1 MRRLHLFEFND
12 SPWVPAW
19 LREYETEYL
28 HTVLLL
34 VKPFDSLAPRLA
46 ELLRASG
53 GREILDLCSGGG
65 GPLPTLLERLARD
78 HGLECRALLS
88 DLLPNRTAQE
98 RWKGADGRIRYLDE
112 PVDAMA
118 VPAHL
123 GGMRTL
129 FDALHHFRPAE
140 ARRILADAR
149 RARVPIGA
157 FEVAS
162 RDLPHV
168 LGSVFIPLLV
178 LGVTPFIRPF
188 SWRRLALTYL
198 VPVLPLLIWWDGLV
212 SNLRAH
218 RVEELRELTRELAA
232 PDYAFEV
239 GFTGSGPS
247 LVTWVL
253 GSPQPPT
260 FQP

>member
-12 SPWVPAW
+12 RPWVPAW
-19 LREYETEYL
+19 LREFETEYL

-34 VKPFDSLAPRLA
+34 VKPFDALAPRVA
-46 ELLRASG
+46 ETLQNFG

-65 GPLPTLLERLARD
+65 GPLPTLLERLAED

-88 DLLPNRTAQE
+88 DLLPNRAAQE
-98 RWKGADGRIRYLDE
+98 KWKGADGRIRYLAE

-118 VPAHL
+118 VPPHL
-123 GGMRTL
+123 RGMRTL
-129 FDALHHFRPAE
+129 FDALHHFRPHDAQ
-140 ARRILADAR
+140 RILGDAR
-149 RARVPIGA
+149 RAGVPIGA

-168 LGSVFIPLLV
+168 LGSIFIPLFV
-178 LGVTPFIRPF
+178 VAVTPFIRPF
-188 SWRRLALTYL
+188 SWRRLFLTYL
-198 VPVLPLLIWWDGLV
+198 IPVLPLLIWWDGLV

-218 RVEELRELTRELAA
+218 RVEEMRELTREIAT

-239 GFTGSGPS
+239 GSIGSGPS
-247 LVTWVL
+247 LVTYVL
-253 GSPQPPT
+253 GSPRPST
-260 FQP
+260 L

>member
-34 VKPFDSLAPRLA
+34 AKPFDSLAPRLA
-46 ELLRASG
+46 ELVRASG

-98 RWKGADGRIRYLDE
+98 RWKHADSHIRYLDE
-112 PVDAMA
+112 PVDATA

-123 GGMRTL
+123 GGVRTI
-129 FDALHHFRPAE
+129 FDALHHFHPAD

-149 RARVPIGA
+149 RAGVPVGA
-157 FEVAS
+157 FDVAS
-162 RDLPHV
+162 RDLLHV
-168 LGSVFIPLLV
+168 LGSVFIPLFV
-178 LGVTPFIRPF
+178 LAVTPFIRPF

-218 RVEELRELTRELAA
+218 RADELRELTRDLAG
-232 PDYAFEV
+232 PDYAFEA
-239 GFTGSGPS
+239 GTTGSGPS
-247 LVTWVL
+247 LITWVL
-253 GSPQPPT
+253 GSPRPPT
-260 FQP
+260 LQP

>member
-1 MRRLHLFEFND
+1 VRRLHLFEFND

-28 HTVLLL
+28 HAVLLL
-34 VKPFDSLAPRLA
+34 AKPFDVLAPRLA

-78 HGLECRALLS
+78 HGLECRVLLS
-88 DLLPNRTAQE
+88 DLLPNRAAQE
-98 RWKGADGRIRYLDE
+98 RWKHVDGRIRYLDE
-112 PVDAMA
+112 PVDATA

-123 GGMRTL
+123 RGVRTI
-129 FDALHHFRPAE
+129 FDALHHFHPSD

-149 RARVPIGA
+149 RAGVPVGA
-157 FEVAS
+157 FDVAS

-168 LGSVFIPLLV
+168 LGSILIPLLV
-178 LGVTPFIRPF
+178 LAVTPLVRPF
-188 SWRRLALTYL
+188 SWPRLLLTYV

-218 RVEELRELTRELAA
+218 RVDELRELTRELAG
-232 PDYAFEV
+232 PDYGFEA
-239 GFTGSGPS
+239 GSTGSGPG
-247 LVTWVL
+247 LVTYVL
-253 GSPQPPT
+253 GIPRTPTLQP
-260 FQP
+260 